1 MLAYTARP
9 AHHHPTAPR
18 DAIVI
23 GNYLR
28 TVEAAFAALGPEQ
41 LDLFRAT
48 TVPPPVEVID
58 ATLVRDEIPE
68 GNPRAW

>member
-1 MLAYTARP
+1 M
-9 AHHHPTAPR
+9 
-18 DAIVI
+18 I
-23 GNYLR
+23 GTYLR

-48 TVPPPVEVID
+48 TVAPPVEVVD